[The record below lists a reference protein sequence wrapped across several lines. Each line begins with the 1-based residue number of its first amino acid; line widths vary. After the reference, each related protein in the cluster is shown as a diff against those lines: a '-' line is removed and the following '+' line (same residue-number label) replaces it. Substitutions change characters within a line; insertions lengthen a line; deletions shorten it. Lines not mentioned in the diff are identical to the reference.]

1 MKKILSIL
9 SLWILLFWN
18 LTQCFANNNY
28 TEEELWNIMLN
39 FFNAEVE
46 KNNTT
51 TDIQESNT
59 YKSSEI
65 EEEWE
70 DEIEYVWGDEHIV
83 WNKTKWI
90 ITVYTWDL
98 RFWITLE
105 DKNLWAEKI
114 WNAGNYYKWG
124 NNSPINTENYK
135 DIQSIK
141 EDNAWWWWDDL
152 DTTNSS
158 IFRWYDLE
166 NHKATN
172 SISRQWPCNEWF
184 HVPSAGEISEL
195 VKLYYNLKWMS
206 NSIND
211 RQWWS
216 QINDSNLNFINDLKI
231 PWAGVIWYG
240 RYFDKWDSFF
250 QSSTKKGEYIW
261 YHFYQ
266 TSTNIM
272 SNWSSKDI
280 DYWIPVR
287 CFKNEY
293 VRHPKTV
300 TFYANWWTFSW
311 WTTRE
316 QYT

>member
-1 MKKILSIL
+1 
-9 SLWILLFWN
+9 
-18 LTQCFANNNY
+18 
-28 TEEELWNIMLN
+28 
-39 FFNAEVE
+39 
-46 KNNTT
+46 
-51 TDIQESNT
+51 
-59 YKSSEI
+59 
-65 EEEWE
+65 
-70 DEIEYVWGDEHIV
+70 
-83 WNKTKWI
+83 
-90 ITVYTWDL
+90 L

-105 DKNLWAEKI
+105 DKNLWAENI
-114 WNAGNYYKWG
+114 WNTGNYYKWG
-124 NNSPINTENYK
+124 NNSSINTENYK
-135 DIQSIK
+135 NIQSIK

-152 DTTNSS
+152 DTSNSS

-172 SISRQWPCNEWF
+172 SISRQWPCNKWF

-216 QINDSNLNFINDLKI
+216 QIYDSNLNFINDLKI
-231 PWAGVIWYG
+231 PRAGVIWYG
-240 RYFDKWDSFF
+240 MYFNEWDSFF
-250 QSSTKKGEYIW
+250 QSSTKKEEYYW

-266 TSTNIM
+266 TSNNIM
-272 SNWSSKDI
+272 SNWSSRDI

-311 WTTRE
+311 WTTKE
-316 QYT
+316 QYTYNYSWSEIIPIYNIQIPDRISDNMSQQSWWMFAWWYTKDWSNW